1 MNTIDLTIDPITAII
16 MVGIIGLIIGSFLN
30 VVIARLPKMMER
42 DWRAQCT
49 EILAQPPTWMPP
61 TIFPVYNYLRAL
73 KGQSPAWTPP
83 TTSFNLVTPRSH
95 CPHCGHLI
103 TAVENIPVLSYLWQR
118 GRCTECRKTIAL
130 RYPLVEILSAILA
143 VITAWHF
150 GFNWQLG
157 GALVFTWAL
166 LAASVIDYDHQLLPD
181 EIILPML
188 WLGIL
193 CNLFGLYTD
202 LESSVIGAMAG
213 YMSLWTVFWIF
224 KVITGKE
231 GMGYGD
237 FKLLAMLGAWG
248 GWQGLLMVV
257 FLSSLAGAIIGIS
270 LILWHQHQQS
280 QPFAFGPYLA
290 IAGWINLLWG
300 TQIMEW
306 YLTWQLPLS
315 WQLPF

>member
-1 MNTIDLTIDPITAII
+1 MNTIDLTTDPITTII
-16 MVGIIGLIIGSFLN
+16 MIGIIGLIIGSFLN

-49 EILAQPPTWMPP
+49 EILAQPPTW
-61 TIFPVYNYLRAL
+61 I
-73 KGQSPAWTPP
+73 PP
-83 TTSFNLVTPRSH
+83 TTPFNLVTPRSH

-118 GRCTECRKTIAL
+118 GRCMECRKTIAL
-130 RYPLVEILSAILA
+130 RYPLVEITSAILA

-150 GFNWQLG
+150 GINWQLA

-237 FKLLAMLGAWG
+237 FKLLAMLGAWA

-257 FLSSLAGAIIGIS
+257 FLSSLVGATVGIS
-270 LILWHQHQQS
+270 LILWHRHQQS

-290 IAGWINLLWG
+290 FTGWINLLWG
-300 TQIMEW
+300 TKIMEW
-306 YLTWQLPLS
+306 YFSWQLPLFT
-315 WQLPF
+315 L